1 MKRKIA
7 GLLVGAVLVGG
18 TLAYEIPQAHAATIT
33 ITCSDGFSFTVN
45 SAAAGGVAH
54 ALANYNANNPAG
66 ITCSAG

>member
-7 GLLVGAVLVGG
+7 GLLVGAALVGG
-18 TLAYEIPQAHAATIT
+18 TLAYEIPQAQAATIT

-45 SAAAGGVAH
+45 SAAAVGVVQ

-66 ITCSAG
+66 TTCSSG